1 MVEVEPIRNSFY
13 SINTFLKT
21 EYEEFG
27 FVIEEA
33 ALFPSGEYLVVMVRL
48 EDDSRFLHVFNTNG
62 SVAQGWE
69 KGVAVPCADEA
80 ILLPGENEFAVF
92 TKCSPGRAVIYPVTS
107 QDPEKESLVVDFSKV
122 PLYVSFTPRK
132 RLVVFGDPTLDYM
145 VPEGVR
151 VVKLP
156 TPADGY
162 AYLHAITDSDDA
174 VYVLYTWKDGQ
185 KHELRVGRI
194 NLPVFPYYTPRQF
207 WEGMERLASTG
218 PLRGGRKPV
227 GDLYLMDNGSFV
239 AVLGSKGSREI
250 VLLSPE
256 KSRSILLPGE
266 LIYLRFTS
274 RGLFLITG
282 VYGGGINA
290 GVVSLERLLEAREIG
305 RDDFE
310 GLFSLGRYVPGVVD
324 PKYAGVSEDCRILY
338 FGRTAYRAMGQRFYY
353 YLRRDV
359 DYLYEIRWEALP
371 GESREGLETPEPEEG
386 VEEVESIRT
395 LLRKF
400 GQVILYG
407 PPGTGKTYLARKV
420 AVKPEFVSFHQSFSY
435 EDFVEGFRPTK
446 GSGGVVYDV
455 VDGVFKRIS
464 IEAIYDSLPEKFR
477 KKNATYGEMKK
488 AVLEFLERRKAGEN
502 LKLAPKREFYLVIDE
517 INRGNISR
525 IFGELITL
533 LDTDKRLGGPS
544 ETIVRLPYS
553 GELFAVPPNLYIIGT
568 MNSADRSIALLD
580 IALRRRFAFYEVLPR
595 PELLAGMEV
604 GGVSMEHLLS
614 RLNSIIE
621 REKGKDYTI
630 GHGYFL
636 DIASSENPEEDLYL
650 VFYHKI
656 LPLFQEYFYGSWEQL
671 GSFYPG
677 FEFIDDRGRIVMM
690 DRESFMEAL
699 RRLVRAE

>member
-1 MVEVEPIRNSFY
+1 MMDIEPLRNSVY

-21 EYEEFG
+21 EYDEFG

-33 ALFPSGEYLVVMVRL
+33 AITSTGSHIAVVVRL
-48 EDDSRFLHVFNTNG
+48 EDDSRFLHVFDIDG
-62 SVAQGWE
+62 AVVPGWE
-69 KGVAVPCADEA
+69 RGVPITCADEVV
-80 ILLPGENEFAVF
+80 LLSGKNEFIVF
-92 TKCSPGRAVIYPVTS
+92 TKCSPGRVIIYPATS
-107 QDPEKESLVVDFSKV
+107 REPEKESGVIEFSKL
-122 PLYVSFTPRK
+122 PLYVSFTPNGRII
-132 RLVVFGDPTLDYM
+132 VFGDPYLDYIS
-145 VPEGVR
+145 PEGIEVVR
-151 VVKLP
+151 LP
-156 TPADGY
+156 TPIDGY
-162 AYLHAITDSDDA
+162 AYLHSITDDKDS
-174 VYVLYTWKDGQ
+174 VYVLHTWKTEGG
-185 KHELRVGRI
+185 HELRVGRI
-194 NLPVFPYYTPRQF
+194 TLPLFPYYTPRQF
-207 WEGMERLASTG
+207 WEGMELLASTRVSPSG
-218 PLRGGRKPV
+218 KKTV
-227 GDLYLMDNGSFV
+227 GDLHILENGSFV
-239 AVLGSKGSREI
+239 SVLGTKGNRELI
-250 VLLSPE
+250 LLSPQ
-256 KSRSILLPGE
+256 KSSSILLPGE

-274 RGLFLITG
+274 KGLFLVFG
-282 VYGGGINA
+282 VHSKGINA
-290 GVVSLERLLEAREIG
+290 GMVPLERLLEVGEIS

-310 GLFSLGRYVPGVVD
+310 GFFSLGRYVPGVVD
-324 PKYAGVSEDCRILY
+324 PKYAGVSDDSRVLY
-338 FGRTAYRAMGQRFYY
+338 FGRTSYRAMGQRFYY

-359 DYLYEIRWEALP
+359 DYLYRIHWGTGEAH
-371 GESREGLETPEPEEG
+371 GEEMASPESDETG
-386 VEEVESIRT
+386 AEVESIRA
-395 LLRKF
+395 LLRRF
-400 GQVILYG
+400 RQVILYG

-420 AVKPEFVSFHQSFSY
+420 AAKPEFVSFHQSFSY

-446 GSGGVVYDV
+446 GSGGVTYDV
-455 VDGVFKRIS
+455 VDGVFKRIA

-477 KKNATYGEMKK
+477 KKNATYWEMKK

-502 LKLAPKREFYLVIDE
+502 LKLTPRGEFYLVIDE

-533 LDTDKRLGGPS
+533 LDPDKRLSGPN

-580 IALRRRFAFYEVLPR
+580 IALRRRFAFYEILPR

-604 GGVSMEHLLS
+604 GGVNLEHLLS

-690 DRESFMEAL
+690 DMESFMEAL

>member
-1 MVEVEPIRNSFY
+1 MVNIEPLRNSVY
-13 SINTFLKT
+13 SINTFLKA

-33 ALFPSGEYLVVMVRL
+33 VLFPSGEYLAVMVRL
-48 EDDSRFLHVFNTNG
+48 EDDSRFLHVFDING
-62 SVAQGWE
+62 SVLPGWE
-69 KGVAVPCADEA
+69 RGISVPCADEA
-80 ILLPGENEFAVF
+80 VLFAGGDKLAVF
-92 TKCSPGRAVIYPVTS
+92 TKCSPGRFVVYPVTS
-107 QDPEKESLVVDFSKV
+107 PDPEGEALSVTFSKL
-122 PLYVSFTPRK
+122 PLYVNFTPEGRV
-132 RLVVFGDPTLDYM
+132 LVFGDYHIEYM
-145 VPEGVR
+145 APEGLEI
-151 VVKLP
+151 VKIP
-156 TPADGY
+156 TPPNGYSYIHAVADDENSL
-162 AYLHAITDSDDA
+162 YL
-174 VYVLYTWKDGQ
+174 LYTWKNEGKQ
-185 KHELRVGRI
+185 ELRVGRI
-194 NLPVFPYYTPRQF
+194 SVPVFPYYSPLEF
-207 WEGMERLASTG
+207 WDGVERLSRTSMV
-218 PLRGGRKPV
+218 PGGKTV
-227 GDLYLMDNGSFV
+227 GDVHLEEDGSFV
-239 AVLGSKGSREI
+239 AALGTKGGREIYLLTPGGSRV
-250 VLLSPE
+250 VL
-256 KSRSILLPGE
+256 IPGE

-274 RGLFLITG
+274 RGLFMITG
-282 VYGGGINA
+282 IYGSSISAGI
-290 GVVSLERLLEAREIG
+290 VPLERLFEAREIG
-305 RDDFE
+305 RGDFE
-310 GLFSLGRYVPGVVD
+310 GVFSLGRYVPSVVD
-324 PKYAGVSEDCRILY
+324 PKYAGVSDDCRVLY
-338 FGRTAYRAMGQRFYY
+338 FGRTAYRAAGQRFYY

-359 DYLYEIRWEALP
+359 DYLYRIHWDTNRAPVEERAP
-371 GESREGLETPEPEEG
+371 AEPEET
-386 VEEVESIRT
+386 EAEVESIRV

-400 GQVILYG
+400 RQVILYG

-455 VDGVFKRIS
+455 VDGVFKRIT

-488 AVLEFLERRKAGEN
+488 AVLEFLERRRAGEN
-502 LKLAPKREFYLVIDE
+502 LKLTPRREFYLVIDE

-533 LDTDKRLGGPS
+533 LDPDKRLGGPN

-604 GGVSMEHLLS
+604 GGVNLEHLLS

>member
-1 MVEVEPIRNSFY
+1 MADIEPLRNSVY
-13 SINTFLKT
+13 SINSFLKA
-21 EYEEFG
+21 EYNEFG

-33 ALFPSGEYLVVMVRL
+33 AITSIGSHIAIVVRL
-48 EDDSRFLHVFNTNG
+48 EDDSRFLHVFDIEG
-62 SVAQGWE
+62 AIVPGWE
-69 KGVAVPCADEA
+69 RGMPIPCADEVV
-80 ILLPGENEFAVF
+80 LLPGKNEFVVF
-92 TKCSPGRAVIYPVTS
+92 TKCIPGRVVIYPVTLQGS
-107 QDPEKESLVVDFSKV
+107 EKESSVIEFSKL
-122 PLYVSFTPRK
+122 PLYVSFTPNGR
-132 RLVVFGDPTLDYM
+132 VIVFGDPHLDYLS
-145 VPEGVR
+145 PEGVE
-151 VVKLP
+151 VVRLP

-162 AYLHAITDSDDA
+162 AYLHSITDDNDS
-174 VYVLYTWKDGQ
+174 VYVLHTWKAEGG
-185 KHELRVGRI
+185 HELRVGRI
-194 NLPVFPYYTPRQF
+194 TLPLFPYYTPRQF
-207 WEGMERLASTG
+207 WEGMELLASTRVS
-218 PLRGGRKPV
+218 PSGRKTV
-227 GDLYLMDNGSFV
+227 GDLYIMENGSFV
-239 AVLGSKGSREI
+239 SVLGAKGSRELI
-250 VLLSPE
+250 FLSPQ
-256 KSRSILLPGE
+256 KRGSILLPGE

-274 RGLFLITG
+274 RGLFFIFG
-282 VYGGGINA
+282 GYRGGINA
-290 GVVSLERLLEAREIG
+290 GVVPLERLLEVRELS

-310 GLFSLGRYVPGVVD
+310 GFFSLGRYVPGVVD
-324 PKYAGVSEDCRILY
+324 PKYAGISDDCRVLY

-359 DYLYEIRWEALP
+359 DYLYGIHWDTGGGIQWEEMASPESEEIGA
-371 GESREGLETPEPEEG
+371 
-386 VEEVESIRT
+386 EVESIRA

-400 GQVILYG
+400 RQVILYG

-420 AVKPEFVSFHQSFSY
+420 ALKPEFVSFHQSFSY

-446 GSGGVVYDV
+446 GSDGVVYDV
-455 VDGVFKRIS
+455 VDGIFKRIA
-464 IEAIYDSLPEKFR
+464 IEAIYDSLPGKFR

-488 AVLEFLERRKAGEN
+488 AVLGFLEQRKAGEN
-502 LKLAPKREFYLVIDE
+502 LKLTPRREFYLVIDE

-533 LDTDKRLGGPS
+533 LDPDKRLGGPN

-604 GGVSMEHLLS
+604 GGVNLEHLLS
-614 RLNSIIE
+614 RLNAIIE

-636 DIASSENPEEDLYL
+636 DIVSSENPEEDLYL

-656 LPLFQEYFYGSWEQL
+656 LPFFQEYFYGSWEQL